1 MQEIILNFNMGNI
14 YNISYVILFGNFIVA
29 VYCNIQLKNTNRDVV
44 ITLNDKQT
52 DT

>member
-1 MQEIILNFNMGNI
+1 M
-14 YNISYVILFGNFIVA
+14 ILFGNFMVT
-29 VYCNIQLKNTNRDVV
+29 VYSNIQLRNTNRDVV